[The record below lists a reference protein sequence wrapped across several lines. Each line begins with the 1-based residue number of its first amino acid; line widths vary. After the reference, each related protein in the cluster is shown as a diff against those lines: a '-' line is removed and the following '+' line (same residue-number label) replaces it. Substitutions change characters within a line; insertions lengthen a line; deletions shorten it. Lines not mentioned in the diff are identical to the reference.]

1 MPVAEE
7 KKENLK
13 EMHLLD
19 HLEEL
24 RSTLIWAFL
33 AWIIVSVVLWF
44 FSRQLL
50 DFLISN
56 LPVKNLYFYSPVEA
70 FMVRMKLSFL
80 FGFLVAFPYVL
91 FRIWRFISPGLF
103 AKERHFALPL
113 IVSSVVLFYTGIVF
127 SYFLM
132 MPIVLNFFV
141 HFGSNYLMPLLS
153 VEKYF
158 SFVGKLCFAF
168 GVVFQ
173 IPLVIIILSWMGI
186 ISARATLR
194 QWRWVIIIIF
204 SVSAVLTPPDP
215 VSQIV
220 MAVPL
225 CVLYLGSSLI
235 ALLLERRRAK
245 EETPR

>member
-24 RSTLIWAFL
+24 RSTLVWAFL
-33 AWIIVSVVLWF
+33 AWVIASIVLWF
-44 FSRQLL
+44 FSRQIL
-50 DFLISN
+50 DFLIST

-80 FGFLVAFPYVL
+80 FGFLVAFPYVF
-91 FRIWRFISPGLF
+91 FRIWLFVSPGLF
-103 AKERHFALPL
+103 SKERHFAMPL
-113 IVSSVVLFYTGIVF
+113 VVSSVVLFYTGIVF
-127 SYFLM
+127 SYFVM
-132 MPIVLNFFV
+132 MPIVLNFFLQ
-141 HFGSNYLMPLLS
+141 FGSNYLMPLLS

-173 IPLVIIILSWMGI
+173 LPLVVIMLSWMGI
-186 ISARATLR
+186 VSARTMLR
-194 QWRWVIIIIF
+194 QWRWVIIVIF
-204 SVSAVLTPPDP
+204 IVSAVLTPPDP
-215 VSQIV
+215 ISQIV

-225 CVLYLGSSLI
+225 CVLYIGSTLI
-235 ALLLERRRAK
+235 ALLLERRRGKA
-245 EETPR
+245 ETPG